1 MAGYIFNLKDE
12 ESLYQ
17 CMTQGVY
24 GTIMTLPKNML
35 WRIHHEGTFADYASM
50 KEGDLIFFFIQRKI
64 YGIGKLK
71 NIPIG
76 NTNNHDCK
84 FLNFINSDIPT
95 NYTLGTFLD
104 KTSINQRFIC
114 IFEPFPSFFEKGIDM
129 DDALSSN
136 PDCFKMLR
144 AFWKVSFIKLDND
157 ESECLFNVLLKKTYS
172 TNIIRT
178 THTAN
183 HLNISN
189 RLTQD
194 HVLTAKNFLKYAAD
208 RNKLVHEMALEAGLI
223 YQLSTMDPH
232 TINVFEKWD
241 YISHQV
247 IASPFK
253 PIDYMDK
260 IDIFAYSYIPGF
272 KTKNKFAIIE
282 LKKDIATQDDVD
294 QLMKYVDWI
303 KDEYAGQDYTSINAY
318 LVAYDFEPTIKAY
331 ASQYAKR
338 YYSIG
343 RRPVNTGIWN
353 NISFIKYRHNH
364 RKNILKFIK
373 I

>member
-12 ESLYQ
+12 ESLRQ

-50 KEGDLIFFFIQRKI
+50 KEGDLIFFFIKRKI

-76 NTNNHDCK
+76 NTRNHDCK
-84 FLNFINSDIPT
+84 FLNFINSDIPA

-104 KTSINQRFIC
+104 QTSINQRFIC

-183 HLNISN
+183 HVNISN

-194 HVLTAKNFLKYAAD
+194 HVLTAKNFLKYAAN

-232 TINVFEKWD
+232 TINIFEKWD

-318 LVAYDFEPTIKAY
+318 LVAYDFEPTIKVY
-331 ASQYAKR
+331 ANQYAKR

-343 RRPVNTGIWN
+343 RRPVNTGI
-353 NISFIKYRHNH
+353 
-364 RKNILKFIK
+364 
-373 I
+373 